1 MIGLDAFHKRGP
13 MAKPEQTEKATPKR
27 REEARGRGQVAKS
40 TDLAGAVVFLAGVF
54 VLHAF
59 MPAALGSLS
68 TILQEILWRI
78 HEHQDLTITSSWMLF
93 ARGFGA
99 LSLLMGALFGVA
111 LIAGI
116 GVNVLQ
122 TGFLVSMT
130 PLVPSFNRINP
141 LTGFQR
147 LFSKQVLVNLAK
159 QLLKLAA
166 VAIIIW
172 SSVAGNINTLMML
185 GQLPPGSVV
194 SFVGDLIYNV
204 GWKFGFLLLI
214 VGLLDYAYEK
224 WQYEESLKMSKQ
236 EVKDEYRQSEGNPE
250 AKAAVKRRQREFARR
265 RMMAAV
271 PKATVVVTNPT
282 HFAVALEWDEIKMEA
297 PVVTA
302 KGADLIAKRIREIAQ
317 EHGVPIMENPPLART
332 LYAKVELD
340 QSIPPNLYAA
350 VAQVIAFVFKL
361 KRKTI
366 A

>member
-1 MIGLDAFHKRGP
+1 
-13 MAKPEQTEKATPKR
+13 MARPEQTEKATPKR

-40 TDLAGAVVFLAGVF
+40 PDLAGAAVFLAGVF
-54 VLHAF
+54 VLHALA
-59 MPAALGSLS
+59 PAALGSLS
-68 TILQEILWRI
+68 TTVQEILWRI
-78 HEHQDLTITSSWMLF
+78 HEHQELTINSTWMLF
-93 ARGFGA
+93 ARGFGS
-99 LSLLMGALFGVA
+99 LGLLMGMLFGAA
-111 LIAGI
+111 LIVGV

-122 TGFLVSMT
+122 TGFLMSLT
-130 PLVPSFNRINP
+130 PLQPQFNRINP

-147 LFSKQVLVNLAK
+147 MFSKQVVVNLAK
-159 QLLKLAA
+159 QLLKLGA
-166 VAIIIW
+166 VLIIIW
-172 SSVAGNINTLMML
+172 TSVTANINTLLML
-185 GQLPPGSVV
+185 GQLPPSSML
-194 SFVGDLIYNV
+194 SFVGDLIFTI
-204 GWKFGFLLLI
+204 GWKFGFLLLVI
-214 VGLLDYAYEK
+214 GLLDYAYEK

-250 AKAAVKRRQREFARR
+250 AKGALKRRQREFARR

-282 HFAVALEWDEIKMEA
+282 HFAVALEWDELKMEA

-302 KGADLIAKRIREIAQ
+302 KGADLVAKRIREIAV
-317 EHGVPIMENPPLART
+317 ENGVPIMENPPLART